1 METIV
6 SRFMCKLVKKIEDAG
21 NKFDDYS
28 ISPKIRQILL
38 HWGYELTEKDFFLND
53 LTNQCLKVS
62 YCQFEREEILQKAKE
77 RYSKER
83 AAEYYFQNKDAI
95 KEKTKI
101 SYKIF
106 SEEEKDRIRV
116 SKEMVSSIGS
126 VQKGSIRK

>member
-1 METIV
+1 M
-6 SRFMCKLVKKIEDAG
+6 
-21 NKFDDYS
+21 
-28 ISPKIRQILL
+28 
-38 HWGYELTEKDFFLND
+38 
-53 LTNQCLKVS
+53 
-62 YCQFEREEILQKAKE
+62 QKAKE